1 MPNHPAELWS
11 HYRLFGGKLP
21 YGAFVERYCVV
32 KERTFGLQIV
42 GANLTRLPELAAFLA
57 PYVLQRRQDEVLP
70 DLPPLRFSH
79 VPVRP
84 SQVPPQP
91 DLGAEELA
99 ILGRL
104 ERGES
109 IAVAET
115 MKLATLRRWTGIA
128 KAPAVI
134 EHVQGMLD
142 GGVEKVIV
150 FAVHLAVTDA
160 ISAAFD
166 DIGAVIRGDTPQ
178 HIRQQR
184 IDAFQN
190 ADMPRVLILQINTA
204 GTALTLTRADR
215 VVFAETTWT
224 PADVVQAAKRCHRIG
239 QKSSVLAQVITLA
252 GSIDEPVGGVL
263 TRKATELAQFEQLVR
278 REVA

>member
-1 MPNHPAELWS
+1 M
-11 HYRLFGGKLP
+11 
-21 YGAFVERYCVV
+21 
-32 KERTFGLQIV
+32 
-42 GANLTRLPELAAFLA
+42 
-57 PYVLQRRQDEVLP
+57 
-70 DLPPLRFSH
+70 
-79 VPVRP
+79 
-84 SQVPPQP
+84 
-91 DLGAEELA
+91 
-99 ILGRL
+99 
-104 ERGES
+104 
-109 IAVAET
+109 
-115 MKLATLRRWTGIA
+115 
-128 KAPAVI
+128 I

-178 HIRQQR
+178 HIRQRR
-184 IDAFQN
+184 IDSFQN

-224 PADVVQAAKRCHRIG
+224 PADVVQAAKRCRRIG
-239 QKSSVLAQVITLA
+239 QKSSVLAQVISLA
-252 GSIDEPVGGVL
+252 GSIDERVGGVL